1 MGPNGHPVARLAES
15 WQQVD
20 GGKGLEIFLRS
31 DLKFQD
37 GSPLTTTDVKASL
50 DRSLASP
57 AIERQYSVLRVIEEI
72 EDAGDRLRLHLKHP
86 SMLLIENL
94 EVPIQKAAEDQT
106 QLTAG
111 AFYVESETPDLTVLR
126 SNPFHYAGPP
136 ALDAVHVKTYPTV
149 RAAWTSMMRDEVDF
163 LLQVPDEAREFVEDS
178 TRVNV
183 FSFRYNY
190 VSTVVFNV
198 ARPPFRS
205 AAVRKALNFAVDR
218 GAVVDTVLGGHG
230 MIATGHISPDHYAY
244 DATGRA
250 YVFDP
255 ASADRLLTEAG
266 YAARRPSGPG
276 QMPARLHF
284 TCLIAADV
292 APYDRVAILIQKQLF
307 DLGID
312 MRVEEV
318 PIEQFVQRI
327 TTGSYDAALIG
338 LAAGSGMMVPY
349 QFWYS
354 KSGSGFI
361 KTGYTAAD
369 PALEA
374 LRDAADDQT
383 FREAARQV
391 QATLHEDP
399 PGIFLYWPQMSRAVS
414 RRFEVPDP
422 NRDVLTT
429 MPDWRPLAAL
439 SDTP

>member
-1 MGPNGHPVARLAES
+1 
-15 WQQVD
+15 
-20 GGKGLEIFLRS
+20 
-31 DLKFQD
+31 
-37 GSPLTTTDVKASL
+37 
-50 DRSLASP
+50 
-57 AIERQYSVLRVIEEI
+57 
-72 EDAGDRLRLHLKHP
+72 
-86 SMLLIENL
+86 
-94 EVPIQKAAEDQT
+94 
-106 QLTAG
+106 
-111 AFYVESETPDLTVLR
+111 
-126 SNPFHYAGPP
+126 
-136 ALDAVHVKTYPTV
+136 
-149 RAAWTSMMRDEVDF
+149 MMRDEVDF

-218 GAVVDTVLGGHG
+218 ADVVDTVLGGHG
-230 MIATGHISPDHYAY
+230 MAATGHISPDHYAY
-244 DATGRA
+244 DATGPA

-255 ASADRLLTEAG
+255 ALADRLLTDAG
-266 YAARRPSGPG
+266 YAARRPLGPG

-284 TCLIAADV
+284 TCLIPADV

-327 TTGSYDAALIG
+327 TTGNYDAALIG

-374 LRDAADDQT
+374 LRDAADDQA

-391 QATLHEDP
+391 QATLHADP

-414 RRFEVPDP
+414 RRFDVPDP

-429 MPDWRPLAAL
+429 MPDWRPLEG
-439 SDTP
+439 SPDTP